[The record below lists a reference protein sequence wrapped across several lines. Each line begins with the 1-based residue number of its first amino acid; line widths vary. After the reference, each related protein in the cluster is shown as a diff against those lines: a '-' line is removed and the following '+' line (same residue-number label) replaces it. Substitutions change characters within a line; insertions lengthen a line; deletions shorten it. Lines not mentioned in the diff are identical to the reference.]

1 MESHTVVGSGRT
13 ELRVDA
19 AGPPDAPTILLVHGY
34 SQSRLCW
41 YEQFD
46 GTLTEDF
53 RLIAPDL
60 RGHGDSDK
68 PTGSDRYRDPGRW
81 AADLGAV
88 IDELA
93 TDDPVLVG
101 WSYGG
106 LVVADYLAVEGTD
119 DVAGVVFVGAITE
132 KGTDAAADVAGEEFA
147 AMLGDLETRDAEAS
161 VDALGRFLDICTA
174 EPVPPRER
182 HLMLGYNAR
191 CPPRVREALQA
202 RTGANAETLRDL
214 DVPALFAHGSA
225 DRVVLSRA
233 ARRHAD
239 LVPDGEVSIYEG
251 VGHSPFL
258 EAPERFD
265 RELREFVRRVVG
277 E

>member
-1 MESHTVVGSGRT
+1 MESHTVVGGGGT

-19 AGPPDAPTILLVHGY
+19 AGSPDAPTILLVHGY

-46 GTLTEDF
+46 GGLTEEF
-53 RLIAPDL
+53 RLLAPDL
-60 RGHGDSDK
+60 RGHGDSGK
-68 PTGSDRYRDPGRW
+68 PAGDDRYRDPTLW
-81 AADLGAV
+81 AADLRAV

-106 LVVADYLAVEGTD
+106 LVVADYLAVEGTG
-119 DVAGVVFVGAITE
+119 DVAGAVLVGAITE
-132 KGTDAAADVAGEEFA
+132 KGTDAASEVAGEEFA
-147 AMLGDLETRDAEAS
+147 AMLDDLETRDAEAS
-161 VDALGRFLDICTA
+161 VDALAEFLDICTA
-174 EPVPPRER
+174 EPVPPREY

-202 RTGANAETLRDL
+202 RTGANAETLREL
-214 DVPALFAHGSA
+214 DVPALFVHGSA
-225 DRVVLSRA
+225 DRVVLPA
-233 ARRHAD
+233 AAERHAD

-265 RELREFVRRVVG
+265 GELREFAGRVTG

>member
-1 MESHTVVGSGRT
+1 MESYTVVGGGGT
-13 ELRVDA
+13 ELRVDV
-19 AGPPDAPTILLVHGY
+19 AGPTDAPTILLVHGY

-46 GTLTEDF
+46 GTLTEEF
-53 RLIAPDL
+53 RLVAPDL

-68 PTGSDRYRDPGRW
+68 PGGGDRYRDPALW
-81 AADLGAV
+81 AADLRAV

-106 LVVADYLAVEGTD
+106 LVVSDYLAVEGTD

-147 AMLGDLETRDAEAS
+147 AMLDDLETRDAEES
-161 VDALGRFLDICTA
+161 VNSLGRFLDICTA

-202 RTGANAETLRDL
+202 RSGANAETLREL
-214 DVPALFAHGSA
+214 DVPALFAHGA
-225 DRVVLSRA
+225 VDRVVRPQA
-233 ARRHAD
+233 AERHAD

-251 VGHSPFL
+251 VGHSPFI
-258 EAPERFD
+258 EAPARFD
-265 RELREFVRRVVG
+265 RELREFARRVTG

>member
-1 MESHTVVGSGRT
+1 MESHTVDGGGGT

-19 AGPPDAPTILLVHGY
+19 AGQSEAPTILLVHGY

-46 GTLTEDF
+46 GALADEF
-53 RLIAPDL
+53 RLLAPDL
-60 RGHGDSDK
+60 RGHGDSGK
-68 PTGSDRYRDPGRW
+68 PAGSDRYRDPERW
-81 AADLGAV
+81 AADLRAV

-106 LVVADYLAVEGTD
+106 LVVSDYLAVDGTD

-132 KGTDAAADVAGEEFA
+132 KGTDAAAEIAGEEFA
-147 AMLGDLETRDAEAS
+147 VMLDDLETRDAEAS

-174 EPVPPRER
+174 EPVPPREY

-202 RTGANAETLRDL
+202 RTGANAETLREL
-214 DVPALFAHGSA
+214 DVPALFVHGSA
-225 DRVVLSRA
+225 DRVVRPRA
-233 ARRHAD
+233 ARQHAD
-239 LVPDGEVSIYEG
+239 LVPDGEVSVYEG

-258 EAPERFD
+258 EDPERFD
-265 RELREFVRRVVG
+265 RELRQFATRVT
-277 E
+277 ET